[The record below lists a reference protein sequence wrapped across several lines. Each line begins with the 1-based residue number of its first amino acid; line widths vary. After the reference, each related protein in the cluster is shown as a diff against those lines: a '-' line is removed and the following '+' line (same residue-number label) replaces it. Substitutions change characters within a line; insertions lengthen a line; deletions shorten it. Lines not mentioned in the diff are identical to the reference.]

1 MFVDEARVLVKAG
14 KGGNGAVAFRREKC
28 EPKGGPSGGDGGRG
42 GDITFIVDSGLK
54 TLMDFRHRRHFYA
67 GNGGAGQYKNMTGK
81 DGEDLVIKVPAG
93 TLLKNKDGDIIA
105 DLTKPGEEAVIAKG
119 GRGGRGN
126 ARFATSTNQT
136 PKFAQQGE
144 SAEEFVVVMELKL
157 LADAA
162 IIGLPNA
169 GKSTLINIMSTA
181 KAKVGDYP
189 FTTKAPNL
197 GMVRIED
204 DRDFV
209 VADIPGLVEDAHLGK
224 GMGVAFLKHIER
236 ARLLVHVLDL
246 SAGDDNMV
254 LKNFDLVQNEL
265 RSYSE
270 ELDGLLVMVAGN
282 KIDLPEPKAR
292 AERLAEVFEQQG
304 LPFFGI
310 SAATGE
316 GVDVLKFALADKIDS
331 IEKEEGEVASSQA
344 PRNDGITRNQ
354 G

>member
-1 MFVDEARVLVKAG
+1 MFVDEARVLIKAG

-42 GDITFIVDSGLK
+42 GNVIFIVDSGLK
-54 TLMDFRHRRHFYA
+54 TLMDFRHRRHFFA
-67 GNGGAGQYKNMTGK
+67 GNGGAGQHKNMTGK
-81 DGEDLVIKVPAG
+81 DGEDMIVKVPVG
-93 TLLKNKDGDIIA
+93 TMIRNEDGDVLA
-105 DLTKPGEEAVIAKG
+105 DLTKPGEEAIIAKG
-119 GRGGRGN
+119 GRGGKGN

-144 SAEEFVVVMELKL
+144 TTEELTVILELKL
-157 LADAA
+157 LADVG
-162 IIGLPNA
+162 IIGLPNV

-209 VADIPGLVEDAHLGK
+209 VADIPGLVENAHLGK
-224 GMGVAFLKHIER
+224 GMGVAFLKHVER

-246 SAGDDNMV
+246 SAGDDDTV

-265 RSYSE
+265 SSYS
-270 ELDGLLVMVAGN
+270 DLLRKLPVFVAGN
-282 KIDLPEPKAR
+282 KIDLPEPRAR
-292 AERLAEVFEQQG
+292 AERLAGIFKDRG
-304 LPFFGI
+304 LLFFAI

-316 GVDVLKFALADKIDS
+316 GVNSLKFALADKIDS
-331 IEKEEGEVASSQA
+331 IEAGSE
-344 PRNDGITRNQ
+344 D
-354 G
+354 

>member
-1 MFVDEARVLVKAG
+1 MFVDEAQVLVKAG
-14 KGGNGAVAFRREKC
+14 KGGNGAIAFRREKC

-42 GDITFIVDSGLK
+42 GDIVFIVDSGLK
-54 TLMDFRHRRHFYA
+54 TLMDFRHQRHFFA

-81 DGEDLVIKVPAG
+81 NGDDLFVKVPVG
-93 TLLKNKDGDIIA
+93 TLIKNEEGDILA
-105 DLTKPGEEAVIAKG
+105 DLTKPNEQAVIAKG

-126 ARFATSTNQT
+126 ARFASSTNRT
-136 PKFAQQGE
+136 PRFAQPGE
-144 SAEEFVVVMELKL
+144 ATEEFLVTLELKL
-157 LADAA
+157 LADVA

-169 GKSTLINIMSTA
+169 GKSTLINVMSTA

-224 GMGVAFLKHIER
+224 GMGIAFLKHVER
-236 ARLLVHVLDL
+236 ARLLVHILDL
-246 SAGDDNMV
+246 SVGDDETV

-265 RSYSE
+265 KSYSE
-270 ELDGLLVMVAGN
+270 ELKRLPVMAAGN
-282 KIDLPEPKAR
+282 KIDLPEARER
-292 AERLAEVFEQQG
+292 AERLAKVFERRG
-304 LPFFGI
+304 YRFFGI

-316 GVDVLKFALADKIDS
+316 GVDALKFALAEKIDS
-331 IEKEEGEVASSQA
+331 IEEE
-344 PRNDGITRNQ
+344 
-354 G
+354 